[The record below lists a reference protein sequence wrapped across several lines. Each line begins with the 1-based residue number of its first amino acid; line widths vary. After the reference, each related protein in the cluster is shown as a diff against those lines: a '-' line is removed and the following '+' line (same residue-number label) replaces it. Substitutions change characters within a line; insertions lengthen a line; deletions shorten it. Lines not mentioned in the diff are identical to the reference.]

1 MEGAMKWKTTEI
13 EHDGEA
19 LLIQVDLSNGDIET
33 HLAHC
38 DRDGDMLNAD
48 SGDSLGWSHTDV
60 SRWVKLSDVLAALE
74 RG

>member
-1 MEGAMKWKTTEI
+1 MI
-13 EHDGEA
+13 
-19 LLIQVDLSNGDIET
+19 INGG
-33 HLAHC
+33 C
-38 DRDGDMLNAD
+38 DEVENDREDGDMLNAD